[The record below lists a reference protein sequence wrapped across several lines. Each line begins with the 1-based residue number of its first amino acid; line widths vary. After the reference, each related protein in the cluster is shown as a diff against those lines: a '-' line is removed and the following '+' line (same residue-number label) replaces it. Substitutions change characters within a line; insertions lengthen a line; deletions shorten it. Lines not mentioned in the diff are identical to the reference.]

1 MYHELPRTARFWSV
15 LLAIDHD
22 LAETSR
28 KNACPRGGR
37 LHFANDLRKPRG
49 MLVQLPEARCLRRVR
64 SCQRHRSPADSA
76 GFRP

>member
-1 MYHELPRTARFWSV
+1 MYHELPRTARFWLV

-28 KNACPRGGR
+28 KNACPCGGR
-37 LHFANDLRKPRG
+37 LHFANYLRKPRG
-49 MLVQLPEARCLRRVR
+49 TLVQLPEAQCLRRVR
-64 SCQRHRSPADSA
+64 SRQRHKFPADSA